1 MTDSLTS
8 TDDLKIHEDQMETWS
23 NKGDAKTEAEMMAGL
38 VENWLAN
45 PVSKLFLK
53 FITKRSKDGRRAEKI
68 LGSYAG
74 IGYNLNF
81 GDRISKHIT
90 HYILETFRSHM
101 NITEDGLKKQLRD
114 GVWRKGLA
122 SVLEGLAWRG
132 PEKPFTSA
140 CPFLVVW
147 NFTDLC
153 NLRCKHCYQDASLDR
168 LEKELSKNEAL
179 KAVDEMADSGLAYI
193 AMSGGEPLI
202 RPDFF
207 DVADR
212 IVDHEMGL
220 AVATNATLLT
230 EEMAKKLK
238 KYHNIYLQI
247 SLDGLKETHN
257 SFRGA
262 DCFDKVIQGIKNAK
276 NEDIGVGVSMA
287 VTKLNINDVPHV
299 IDIVE
304 DLGVDIFTHYNFI
317 PVGRGHDIIN
327 MDLTPYE
334 RERLLNNLFEEGKM
348 RKIKLLSTA
357 PQFARVCSNYGEISL
372 THFDAFGRYNEWR
385 NDIRFLADFVGGCG
399 AGRLYWAMQPNGD
412 LSPCV
417 FMPIVLGNIKEDNF
431 LEVWKNSEV
440 LNKIRDRASFS
451 GSCGSCPSRAICGG
465 CRARAYGYFGDV
477 QGPDPGCPRNIDMWN
492 SLKQEVTVKAIQ

>member
-8 TDDLKIHEDQMETWS
+8 TDDLKIYEDQMETWS

-168 LEKELSKNEAL
+168 LEK
-179 KAVDEMADSGLAYI
+179 
-193 AMSGGEPLI
+193 
-202 RPDFF
+202 
-207 DVADR
+207 
-212 IVDHEMGL
+212 
-220 AVATNATLLT
+220 
-230 EEMAKKLK
+230 
-238 KYHNIYLQI
+238 
-247 SLDGLKETHN
+247 
-257 SFRGA
+257 
-262 DCFDKVIQGIKNAK
+262 
-276 NEDIGVGVSMA
+276 
-287 VTKLNINDVPHV
+287 
-299 IDIVE
+299 
-304 DLGVDIFTHYNFI
+304 
-317 PVGRGHDIIN
+317 
-327 MDLTPYE
+327 
-334 RERLLNNLFEEGKM
+334 
-348 RKIKLLSTA
+348 
-357 PQFARVCSNYGEISL
+357 
-372 THFDAFGRYNEWR
+372 
-385 NDIRFLADFVGGCG
+385 
-399 AGRLYWAMQPNGD
+399 
-412 LSPCV
+412 
-417 FMPIVLGNIKEDNF
+417 
-431 LEVWKNSEV
+431 
-440 LNKIRDRASFS
+440 
-451 GSCGSCPSRAICGG
+451 
-465 CRARAYGYFGDV
+465 
-477 QGPDPGCPRNIDMWN
+477 
-492 SLKQEVTVKAIQ
+492 